1 MRGICLLILLCV
13 GLLAPF
19 VSQAQPADFVDEQFA
34 GPFSTA
40 VGMTFDAN
48 GRMYVWERR
57 GVIWTVENGVKSS
70 QPLLDIS
77 EEVGNWRDFGL
88 LGVALDPNFLSNGH
102 IYLLYIVDRHHLLYF
117 GTPNYDPNT
126 DEYFDATIG
135 RITRYTAQAS
145 SNYSTVDYSTRKIL
159 LGESITTGFPN
170 LHQSHGTGHLVFGT
184 DGTLLASFGDGASYS
199 STDEGSA
206 SETYWQQAIAD
217 GIIPASHNIGAYRSQ
232 ILSSLAGKIVRI
244 DPETGDGI
252 YNNPYYD
259 SGNPRSPQSRTWGRG
274 LRNPCR
280 FSIKP
285 GTGSHDIADA
295 DPGIFYIGDVGWGGR
310 EEMSVCDGP
319 GLNFGWPKYEGMTRE
334 PGYNNPTYLPANHER
349 PKLDWRNGTAR
360 GLINGNIVNVGSGQ
374 LPGPSFTGNCSI
386 GGVWYTGTDFPEEY
400 QNTYFHADYGGDW
413 IRNFGFNGQDDPTIS
428 RSFKQSVDR
437 PIFIATDPNQGGLY
451 YLTVGGGNYVRK
463 FTYSP
468 GNLPPTAV
476 ASSSVSGG
484 ASPLIVQFT
493 GSSSYDPDQ
502 DNLTYEWDFG
512 DGSPIS
518 NSPNPIHTYTQGNGN
533 TVQYSA
539 KLTVRDP
546 GGLEDEATL
555 NISLNNTA
563 PQILSTSVDN
573 INTFSYT
580 NPTNISLSAN
590 VNDAESS
597 NAQLSYSW
605 VVSLYHNDHNH
616 DEAPINNPTG
626 NVQLSPIGC
635 DGTTYWYRIT
645 LTVTDPG
652 GLSSTYYK
660 DIQPN
665 CGGASQNISFSPISD
680 KLTTDGSFSLNPSS
694 SSGLPV
700 VLFLVSGPASLSGN
714 TVTLTGQ
721 PGEVIIRAAQGGNG
735 SYAPAEAVD
744 RSFQVSY
751 PNQGGGGCSYTLI
764 QSDNFEASYGNW
776 NDGGTDATRLNNATY
791 ANSGTFS
798 IRLRDNT
805 STSVMS
811 TNNLNLA
818 AYTEVKVDFSYI
830 VNSFDNSNED
840 FWLQVSTNGGS
851 SYTTV
856 EEWNL
861 NDEFQNLQRK
871 NESVTVQG
879 PFTSNTRFRFRCD
892 ASGDGDQVYID
903 DVVINACTPGS
914 NSGPNAAFSATPQS
928 GDAPLQVNFNAS
940 ASSDPD
946 GDPLTYVWDLGD
958 GNTASGLTASHT
970 YTNAGTYTAILY
982 VSDGQLTDQATRTLT
997 VSDPVS
1003 NTAPTAAF
1011 SANPLTGEAPLQV
1024 AFDASASSDPEED
1037 PLTYS
1042 WDFGDGNSG
1051 SGVTISHTYANPGIY
1066 TATLTV
1072 GDGEFTDQAS
1082 TQITATAPGGCS
1094 SPQNLALNQATEQ
1107 SSTYGQGVSSLAVDG
1122 NQSGSSPW
1130 TADLQHT
1137 QNEAQPWWQ
1146 VDLGQLSDLET
1157 LTIYNRTDALQE
1169 RLANFYVFVS
1179 SAPINSSATLNQ
1191 LLADGSVLNFHFPGA
1206 AGLVVNLS
1214 LGIQGR
1220 YVRIQMAG
1228 SGTLHMAEVEI
1239 NGCPAGN
1246 DPCSGASPVEI
1257 TPAGPFAENAG
1268 IQTLSATPAGGSWG
1282 GAAASNGTFDPSVGP
1297 GTYVVNYTYTD
1308 GNGCTQSDSEEIQ
1321 VTAVGGCSTPGNI
1334 ALGQSA
1340 SQSSTYGGGVAG
1352 LAVDGNTTGSSPWS
1366 ADLQHTTNEAQPWWE
1381 VDLGAFS
1388 QIDQVNLYNR
1398 SNCCE
1403 DRLRDF
1409 YILISPSP
1417 FAPGASLNDLLNNSS
1432 VQQSFFSGIA
1442 GAQENISLNASGRYV
1457 RIQLSGSGALHMAEV
1472 EVLGCS
1478 GGSDPCQGAQP
1489 VSISPAGPFTEDAG
1503 TQTLSATPS
1512 GGTWGGAAASNGTF
1526 DPSIGP
1532 GTYTVTY
1539 THTNSNGCTQT
1550 DSESITVIP
1559 AGSNCGS
1566 PSNIAIG
1573 RPAEQSSVYGFGV
1586 ASLAV
1591 DGNTDGTG
1599 SPWGNATLMH
1609 TQSEP
1614 QPWWQ
1619 VELADISDIQEVI
1632 LYNRTGCCQSR
1643 LADFYVFV
1651 SNSPFPQGASLATL
1665 LNDPNISNSFFSG
1678 PAGDSERIAINTT
1691 GRYIR
1696 VQLSGN
1702 PGTLHLAEVEVWGC
1716 TGTGARLAEYTE
1728 FPDNPEELTRT
1739 SLEVFPNP
1747 IDSKKGVNAYLNTS
1761 HFGKVQVRMYDLQ
1774 GKTIFHTEREILEP
1788 QTLLRLPADVLSSG
1802 LYLIEVSGKDLY
1814 LTGKVVVE

>member
-1 MRGICLLILLCV
+1 MKHLHTKALHAQKKPIGRIPLVLFLSLCLLIPLGNL
-13 GLLAPF
+13 
-19 VSQAQPADFVDEQFA
+19 AQPADFVDEQFA
-34 GPFSTA
+34 GPFNTA

-57 GVIWTVENGVKSS
+57 GVIWTVDNGVKSS

-102 IYLLYIVDRHHLLYF
+102 IYLLYIVDRHHLLNF
-117 GTPNYDPNT
+117 GTSNYNPNT

-135 RITRYTAQAS
+135 RITRYTAQANTNFTS
-145 SNYSTVDYSTRKIL
+145 VDYSTRKIL

-232 ILSSLAGKIVRI
+232 ILSSLAGKIVRL

-259 SGNPRSPQSRTWGRG
+259 TSNPRSPQSRTWGRG

-295 DPGIFYIGDVGWGGR
+295 DPGVFYIGDVGWGGR

-319 GLNFGWPKYEGMTRE
+319 ALNFGWPKYEGMTRE
-334 PGYNNPTYLPANHER
+334 PGYNNATYVPANHER

-360 GLINGNIVNVGSGQ
+360 GLINGNIVNVGSAQ

-400 QNTYFHADYGGDW
+400 RNTYFHADYGGDW
-413 IRNFGFNGQDDPTIS
+413 IRNFGFNSQDDPTIS

-476 ASSSVSGG
+476 ATSSVVGG

-493 GSSSYDPDQ
+493 GSYSYDPDQ
-502 DNLTYEWDFG
+502 DNLTYEWNFG

-533 TVQYSA
+533 TVQYTA

-546 GGLEDEATL
+546 GGLEDEMTL
-555 NISLNNTA
+555 NISINNTA

-580 NPTNISLSAN
+580 NPSNLSLSAN
-590 VNDAESS
+590 VTDAESS
-597 NAQLSYSW
+597 NSQLSYSW
-605 VVSLYHNDHNH
+605 VVSLFHNDHSH
-616 DEAPINNPTG
+616 DEPPINNPTG
-626 NVQLSPIGC
+626 NAQLSPIGC

-652 GLSSTYYK
+652 GLSTTYYK

-665 CGGASQNISFSPISD
+665 CGGSSQNISFSPIGD

-700 VLFLVSGPASLSGN
+700 VLFLVSGPASISGN

-721 PGEVIIRAAQGGNG
+721 PGEVVIRAAQGGNG
-735 SYAPAEAVD
+735 TYAPAEAID

-764 QSDNFEASYGNW
+764 QSDNFESSYGNW
-776 NDGGTDATRLNNATY
+776 NDGGTDATRLNDATY
-791 ANSGTFS
+791 ANSGTYS
-798 IRLRDNT
+798 IRLRDDN

-811 TNNLNLA
+811 TNNLNVA
-818 AYTEVKVDFSYI
+818 AYSELKVDFSYI

-840 FWLQVSTNGGS
+840 FWLQISTNGGS

-871 NESVTVQG
+871 NESITIQG
-879 PFTSNTRFRFRCD
+879 PFTNNTRLRFRCD

-903 DVVINACTPGS
+903 DVVVNGCTAGS
-914 NSGPNAAFSATPQS
+914 NSAPTAAFSATPQS
-928 GDAPLQVNFNAS
+928 GDAPLEVNFNAS
-940 ASSDPD
+940 ASSDPE
-946 GDPLTYVWDLGD
+946 GDPLTYVWDFGD
-958 GNTASGLTASHT
+958 GNTASGENVSHT
-970 YTNAGTYTAILY
+970 YSNAGSYTAILY
-982 VSDGQLTDQATRTLT
+982 VNDGQLSDQATREI
-997 VSDPVS
+997 
-1003 NTAPTAAF
+1003 NT
-1011 SANPLTGEAPLQV
+1011 
-1024 AFDASASSDPEED
+1024 
-1037 PLTYS
+1037 
-1042 WDFGDGNSG
+1042 
-1051 SGVTISHTYANPGIY
+1051 TI
-1066 TATLTV
+1066 
-1072 GDGEFTDQAS
+1072 
-1082 TQITATAPGGCS
+1082 PGGCT

-1107 SSTYGQGVSSLAVDG
+1107 SSTYGLGISSLAVDG
-1122 NQSGSSPW
+1122 NQTGSSPW
-1130 TADLQHT
+1130 SADLQHT
-1137 QNEAQPWWQ
+1137 QSEAQPWWQ
-1146 VDLGQLSDLET
+1146 VDLGQLSDLDAIS
-1157 LTIYNRTDALQE
+1157 IYNRTDALQE
-1169 RLANFYVFVS
+1169 RLSNFYVFVS
-1179 SAPINSSATLNQ
+1179 SAPISSSATLTQ
-1191 LLADGSVLNFHFPGA
+1191 LLADGSVSNYHFPGT

-1220 YVRIQMAG
+1220 YMRVQLAG
-1228 SGTLHMAEVEI
+1228 SGVLHVAEVEVS
-1239 NGCPAGN
+1239 GCPAGN
-1246 DPCSGASPVEI
+1246 DPCNGASPVVI

-1268 IQTLSATPAGGSWG
+1268 VQTLNASPSGGTWG
-1282 GAAASNGTFDPSVGP
+1282 GAAASNGSFNPSVGP
-1297 GTYVVNYTYTD
+1297 GTYTVSYTYTD
-1308 GNGCTQSDSEEIQ
+1308 GNGCTQSDTEDIQ
-1321 VTAVGGCSTPGNI
+1321 VTAVGGCSTPGNL
-1334 ALGQSA
+1334 ALSKPT
-1340 SQSSTYGGGVAG
+1340 SQSSTYGNGVAG
-1352 LAVDGNTTGSSPWS
+1352 LAVDGATNGTSPWS
-1366 ADLQHTTNEAQPWWE
+1366 ADLQHTNNEAQPWWE

-1388 QIDQVNLYNR
+1388 QIDQVNVYNR
-1398 SNCCE
+1398 SDCCQ

-1409 YILISPSP
+1409 YVLVSTSP
-1417 FAPGASLNDLLNNSS
+1417 FAAGASLNDLLNNSS
-1432 VQQSFFSGIA
+1432 ISQTYFSGIA
-1442 GAQENISLNASGRYV
+1442 GLQESIPVNTTGRYV
-1457 RIQLSGSGALHMAEV
+1457 RIQLSGSGVLHMSEV
-1472 EVLGCS
+1472 EVMGCS

-1489 VSISPAGPFTEDAG
+1489 VSITPAGPFAEDAG
-1503 TQTLSATPS
+1503 IQTLSATPS

-1526 DPSIGP
+1526 NPAIGP
-1532 GTYTVTY
+1532 GSYTVTY
-1539 THTNSNGCTQT
+1539 THTNGNGCTQT
-1550 DSESITVIP
+1550 VSETITVIP
-1559 AGSNCGS
+1559 AGSNCSS
-1566 PSNIAIG
+1566 PTNIAVG
-1573 RPAEQSSVYGFGV
+1573 QTAAQSSVYGFGV

-1609 TQSEP
+1609 TQSEA

-1619 VELADISDIQEVI
+1619 VDLGQVSDIQEVI
-1632 LYNRTGCCQSR
+1632 LYNRTGCCQTR
-1643 LADFYVFV
+1643 LSDFYVLV
-1651 SNSPFPQGASLATL
+1651 STTPFSQGATLSSL

-1678 PAGDSERIAINTT
+1678 SAGNSERITINTE
-1691 GRYIR
+1691 GRYVR
-1696 VQLSGN
+1696 VQLSSTS
-1702 PGTLHLAEVEVWGC
+1702 PVILHLAEVEVWGC
-1716 TGTGARLAEYTE
+1716 AGTGARLADFSE
-1728 FPDNPEELTRT
+1728 FPNTSSEIEASSLT
-1739 SLEVFPNP
+1739 VFPNP
-1747 IDSKKGVNAYLNTS
+1747 IDPQSGVNAQLTL
-1761 HFGKVQVRMYDLQ
+1761 GKLGKIQIKMYDLH
-1774 GKTIFHTEREILEP
+1774 GKLIYSEEQKVIEHK
-1788 QTLLRLPADVLSSG
+1788 TLLSLPTTSLSSG
-1802 LYLIEVSGKDLY
+1802 LYVLEVSGANVH
-1814 LTGKVVVE
+1814 LTGKVLVE